1 MDVDLEPAED
11 YSDWNDPRYPNFSP
25 WKFIKAAVGLQ
36 LAGTYALSK
45 LSNSDYMSGPFTENL
60 RKRKFDC
67 ISDQSDGGV
76 LAQIEKPPTGPTYTK
91 RNKGT
96 QVNFQSGRKIYILRP
111 LVIVVSIGVAVIVA
125 VNFFAEIIEDVFAED
140 AIDAD
145 TNGPPE
151 DISLE
156 SPRSVS
162 SFPISFSSSSDFSE
176 DSQTFS

>member
-1 MDVDLEPAED
+1 
-11 YSDWNDPRYPNFSP
+11 
-25 WKFIKAAVGLQ
+25 
-36 LAGTYALSK
+36 
-45 LSNSDYMSGPFTENL
+45 MSGPFTENL
-60 RKRKFDC
+60 RKRKFDR
-67 ISDQSDGGV
+67 ISEQSDGGV

>member
-1 MDVDLEPAED
+1 MVYNSPVLTHFQNFLILIICQARLLKISVNVSLTVFQNSPTEEFLLKLRNLLQDLLIQNVTRE
-11 YSDWNDPRYPNFSP
+11 R
-25 WKFIKAAVGLQ
+25 
-36 LAGTYALSK
+36 K
-45 LSNSDYMSGPFTENL
+45 LTSNLE
-60 RKRKFDC
+60 
-67 ISDQSDGGV
+67 
-76 LAQIEKPPTGPTYTK
+76 EKSIFY
-91 RNKGT
+91 
-96 QVNFQSGRKIYILRP
+96 VP

>member
-1 MDVDLEPAED
+1 MVYNSPVLTHFQNFLILIICQARLLKISVNVSLTVFQNSPTEEFLLKLRNLLQDLL
-11 YSDWNDPRYPNFSP
+11 
-25 WKFIKAAVGLQ
+25 IQ
-36 LAGTYALSK
+36 
-45 LSNSDYMSGPFTENL
+45 
-60 RKRKFDC
+60 
-67 ISDQSDGGV
+67 
-76 LAQIEKPPTGPTYTK
+76 K

-156 SPRSVS
+156 SLRSVS

>member
-1 MDVDLEPAED
+1 MLKLRNLLQDLLIQNVTRE
-11 YSDWNDPRYPNFSP
+11 R
-25 WKFIKAAVGLQ
+25 
-36 LAGTYALSK
+36 K
-45 LSNSDYMSGPFTENL
+45 LTSNLE
-60 RKRKFDC
+60 
-67 ISDQSDGGV
+67 
-76 LAQIEKPPTGPTYTK
+76 EKSIFY
-91 RNKGT
+91 
-96 QVNFQSGRKIYILRP
+96 VP

-162 SFPISFSSSSDFSE
+162 SFPISFSSSSDFSKTRKRFRKGRRMRRGGM
-176 DSQTFS
+176 SRALRFLLPKP

>member
-1 MDVDLEPAED
+1 MDVDLQPED
-11 YSDWNDPRYPNFSP
+11 YRDWNDPRYPDFSP

-45 LSNSDYMSGPFTENL
+45 LSNSDYMSGPFTENI
-60 RKRKFDC
+60 RKRKSDR
-67 ISDQSDGGV
+67 ISEQTDGGV
-76 LAQIEKPPTGPTYTK
+76 LAQIENHQLDLVTK
-91 RNKGT
+91 NVTKVHKLT
-96 QVNFQSGRKIYILRP
+96 FSNLEEKSIFYVP

-140 AIDAD
+140 VIDAD
-145 TNGPPE
+145 TNGSQE
-151 DISLE
+151 DIQVE

-162 SFPISFSSSSDFSE
+162 SFPLSFSSSFELSE

>member
-60 RKRKFDC
+60 RKRKFDR

-96 QVNFQSGRKIYILRP
+96 QVNFQSGRKSIFYVP

-156 SPRSVS
+156 SLRSVS

>member
-1 MDVDLEPAED
+1 MLKLRNLLQDLLIQNVTRE
-11 YSDWNDPRYPNFSP
+11 R
-25 WKFIKAAVGLQ
+25 
-36 LAGTYALSK
+36 K
-45 LSNSDYMSGPFTENL
+45 LTSNLE
-60 RKRKFDC
+60 
-67 ISDQSDGGV
+67 
-76 LAQIEKPPTGPTYTK
+76 EKSIFY
-91 RNKGT
+91 
-96 QVNFQSGRKIYILRP
+96 VP

>member
-60 RKRKFDC
+60 RKRKFDR
-67 ISDQSDGGV
+67 ISEQSDGGV

-96 QVNFQSGRKIYILRP
+96 QVNFQSGRKSIFYVP

>member
-60 RKRKFDC
+60 RKRKFDR

-96 QVNFQSGRKIYILRP
+96 QVNFQSEEKSIFYVP

-125 VNFFAEIIEDVFAED
+125 VNFFAEIIEDVFVED

>member
-60 RKRKFDC
+60 RKRKFDR
-67 ISDQSDGGV
+67 ISEQSDGGV

>member
-1 MDVDLEPAED
+1 MLKLRNLLQDLL
-11 YSDWNDPRYPNFSP
+11 
-25 WKFIKAAVGLQ
+25 IQ
-36 LAGTYALSK
+36 
-45 LSNSDYMSGPFTENL
+45 
-60 RKRKFDC
+60 
-67 ISDQSDGGV
+67 
-76 LAQIEKPPTGPTYTK
+76 K

-96 QVNFQSGRKIYILRP
+96 QVNFQSEEKSIFYVP

-156 SPRSVS
+156 SLRSVS
-162 SFPISFSSSSDFSE
+162 SFLISFSSSSDFSE

>member
-60 RKRKFDC
+60 RKRKFDR
-67 ISDQSDGGV
+67 ISEQSDGGV
-76 LAQIEKPPTGPTYTK
+76 LAQIEKPPTGPTYIK

-111 LVIVVSIGVAVIVA
+111 SRYRSF
-125 VNFFAEIIEDVFAED
+125 NRRRRYRRRKFFRRNNRRRF
-140 AIDAD
+140 
-145 TNGPPE
+145 
-151 DISLE
+151 
-156 SPRSVS
+156 RRRRYRRRY
-162 SFPISFSSSSDFSE
+162 
-176 DSQTFS
+176 